1 MFLCIQWS
9 QIGRFWGGEREG
21 SLYIGAQASDVIPD
35 NPYPLTPCSIPHD
48 KSLREESVECG
59 LRKDCVVFGFVSYV
73 LLVCSAYLLSQTYRL
88 VVKHNPKHLRTV
100 TTLVRFR
107 FQQWAA
113 WGLEPPPF
121 SKPIYLKVDDAV
133 LPMENSPWSVQ

>member
-1 MFLCIQWS
+1 MYSVKSDWQAL
-9 QIGRFWGGEREG
+9 GRGEREG

-100 TTLVRFR
+100 TTLVRYC

-113 WGLEPPPF
+113 RGIEPPPL
-121 SKPIYLKVDDAV
+121 SL
-133 LPMENSPWSVQ
+133 